1 MKWPLRSRLFT
12 LCADDFG
19 QSPTINEAITDLVR
33 VRRVGAVSV
42 MSQGPAW
49 PEGARSLKEYQHV
62 TDVGLHLNLTHNFR
76 KCPSIRPLS
85 WWLIAAPR
93 GWINRDK
100 IRAAFQSQ
108 IDLFVQHFGRLPD
121 YLDGHQHVH
130 AFPVIRDALTD
141 VIASNWQ
148 GQPLPW
154 VRAPDCLVDTGRVPL
169 KAWVLKRATQGF
181 ADHLQ
186 QAGLRYTKR
195 FGGLY
200 ALTALADFPKLMHR
214 WLHELPSGTL
224 LMVHPGKQAPL
235 TAPEDPIGGARVAE
249 YDYLY
254 NRGLSDDA
262 LSADA
267 SFVRFGDLPA

>member
-1 MKWPLRSRLFT
+1 MKFPLRSRLFT

-19 QSPTINEAITDLVR
+19 QSVPINEAIIDLVR
-33 VRRVGAVSV
+33 VHRLGAISV

-49 PEGARSLKEYQHV
+49 PQGARALKEYQHV
-62 TDVGLHLNLTHNFR
+62 ADIGLHLNLTHHFA
-76 KCPSIRPLS
+76 KSPSIRPLL
-85 WWLIAAPR
+85 WWLLAAPR
-93 GWINRDK
+93 GWVNREA

-108 IDLFVQHFGRLPD
+108 IDAFEQHFGRLPD

-141 VIASNWQ
+141 VIAANWQ
-148 GQPLPW
+148 GQPQPW
-154 VRAPDCLVDTGRVPL
+154 VRAPDCLVDAGRVPL
-169 KAWVLKRATQGF
+169 KAWILKNATCGF

-200 ALTALADFPKLMHR
+200 ALTPMANFPELMRR

-224 LMVHPGKQAPL
+224 LMVHPGKPTMIPGDSIA
-235 TAPEDPIGGARVAE
+235 TARAVE
-249 YDYLY
+249 YDYLH

-267 SFVRFGDLPA
+267 SFVRFADLPA